1 MPPES
6 KVFVVEDDKN
16 LAATI
21 KAVLKFDG
29 HQVVGMAHT
38 RESAL
43 ASAKTL
49 QSSGVDVV
57 TMDGNLDD
65 PKDTS
70 GNDGRDIVRA
80 IREFSPSVKIVG
92 LSGTGGVEGADVS
105 LEKSQDVLLNQL
117 GKTVT
122 NL

>member
-1 MPPES
+1 
-6 KVFVVEDDKN
+6 
-16 LAATI
+16 
-21 KAVLKFDG
+21 
-29 HQVVGMAHT
+29 
-38 RESAL
+38 
-43 ASAKTL
+43 
-49 QSSGVDVV
+49 
-57 TMDGNLDD
+57 MDGNLDD

-122 NL
+122 SL

>member
-1 MPPES
+1 MPPEA

-38 RESAL
+38 RKSAL
-43 ASAKTL
+43 ASAETL

-122 NL
+122 SL

>member
-1 MPPES
+1 M
-6 KVFVVEDDKN
+6 
-16 LAATI
+16 
-21 KAVLKFDG
+21 
-29 HQVVGMAHT
+29 
-38 RESAL
+38 L
-43 ASAKTL
+43 ASAETL

-92 LSGTGGVEGADVS
+92 LSGTAELKARMLVS
-105 LEKSQDVLLNQL
+105 KSP
-117 GKTVT
+117 KMFY
-122 NL
+122 